1 MDENGDLN
9 FKINQDQKT
18 IEKVQNTQNFGE
30 IKIDNFEES
39 LNISDIGE
47 DQGTIPKK
55 EENQIITEDFS
66 EDLDN
71 IKEDEFT
78 HRKISDYSIQSDE
91 FKNEEI
97 NIEINTNKIK
107 NKRIEEDISKK
118 YTRKITKEE
127 LDNIPLPL
135 FSCIYCS
142 NMIIAFKHLSQEI
155 VINKYLFQTSIYDIK
170 DINKLIIYQPLID
183 KDKKNEKLLD
193 VIIKSTEYIYYN
205 YTNENIKNF
214 FKSKNYMDICN
225 SELNNN
231 KK

>member
-91 FKNEEI
+91 FKNEEM
-97 NIEINTNKIK
+97 EI
-107 NKRIEEDISKK
+107 
-118 YTRKITKEE
+118 
-127 LDNIPLPL
+127 
-135 FSCIYCS
+135 
-142 NMIIAFKHLSQEI
+142 
-155 VINKYLFQTSIYDIK
+155 
-170 DINKLIIYQPLID
+170 
-183 KDKKNEKLLD
+183 
-193 VIIKSTEYIYYN
+193 YN
-205 YTNENIKNF
+205 YQMIEKA
-214 FKSKNYMDICN
+214 
-225 SELNNN
+225 
-231 KK
+231 